1 MSLSLVLT
9 TINRAKAARLAKA
22 AVERRLA
29 ACGSITQVRS
39 IYPWKGVLRDEGEA
53 LIIFKTP
60 RDRVPRLRA
69 FLEKEHPYET
79 PEIVE
84 VKAGGVNAS

>member
-1 MSLSLVLT
+1 
-9 TINRAKAARLAKA
+9 LAKA
-22 AVERRLA
+22 TVKKRLA
-29 ACGSITQVRS
+29 ACGSISQVRS
-39 IYPWKGVLRDEGEA
+39 IYPWKGVLCDECEA

-84 VKAGGVNAS
+84 VKAGGSTRVSFPGLSNL